1 MCKMISCDTVG
12 FHCFMYIYRSNV
24 MAVMHGFTL
33 SVLVSPLKTQKPPP
47 LISTA
52 WTAVLDPRAA
62 ELGGLGG

>member
-1 MCKMISCDTVG
+1 MFYV
-12 FHCFMYIYRSNV
+12 YIRRSKV

-52 WTAVLDPRAA
+52 WTAVLD
-62 ELGGLGG
+62 LKILCNYIGMYLIIS

>member
-1 MCKMISCDTVG
+1 
-12 FHCFMYIYRSNV
+12 

-52 WTAVLDPRAA
+52 WTAVLD
-62 ELGGLGG
+62 LKILCNYIGMYLIIS

>member
-1 MCKMISCDTVG
+1 
-12 FHCFMYIYRSNV
+12 

-52 WTAVLDPRAA
+52 WTAVLD
-62 ELGGLGG
+62 LKILCNYWDVSDN

>member
-1 MCKMISCDTVG
+1 MCKMKSC
-12 FHCFMYIYRSNV
+12 RSNV

-52 WTAVLDPRAA
+52 WTAVLDLKILCNHRDVSDN
-62 ELGGLGG
+62 